1 MSARKVR
8 CPNCQTVFR
17 VHPEQ
22 LRTHGGNVRCGQCYT
37 AFNARAYLLAADNE
51 RLNSVFVLED
61 AQGATPRATPLPLQP
76 SADIAPTAPSFERP
90 PVVHAPAPTPVTPRP
105 APQAPRP
112 APAPV
117 RVAERPERR
126 PDVPESEQDE
136 QDRYRPAG
144 RPPAFA
150 NSSPRWLQGLGIG
163 LLLGLLAVQSLY
175 LWRNML
181 ARDLPG
187 LRPTLVDLCAQL
199 DCTISLPRDFE
210 HITIESSDLQADPSN
225 PAHHVLHAQVR
236 NAAPYAQQPPHIE
249 LTLTDAS
256 DRAIVRRVLSPEEW
270 LGGSEARLLTEGLT
284 PNSHTPL
291 RLDFTTR
298 DTGLATGYRMYAFY
312 P

>member
-17 VHPEQ
+17 VNPEQ

-61 AQGATPRATPLPLQP
+61 AQTAPRATPLPLQP
-76 SADIAPTAPSFERP
+76 SADVAPAATSFERP
-90 PVVHAPAPTPVTPRP
+90 PVVHAKPPAPVTPRP
-105 APQAPRP
+105 AAAPVPRP

-117 RVAERPERR
+117 QAAERAERR
-126 PDVPESEQDE
+126 PDVPESEQDV

-144 RPPAFA
+144 RPSTFA
-150 NSSPRWLQGLGIG
+150 STTPRWLQGLGIG

-175 LWRNML
+175 LWRNTL

-187 LRPTLVDLCAQL
+187 LRPTLVSLCAQL
-199 DCTISLPRDFE
+199 GCTISLPRDSE
-210 HITIESSDLQADPSN
+210 RITIESSDLQADPRN

-256 DRAIVRRVLSPEEW
+256 DRAVVRRVLSPEEW
-270 LGGSEARLLTEGLT
+270 LGGNDALLTDGLA
-284 PNSHTPL
+284 PDGYTPL

-298 DTGLATGYRMYAFY
+298 GTGLATGYRMYAFY